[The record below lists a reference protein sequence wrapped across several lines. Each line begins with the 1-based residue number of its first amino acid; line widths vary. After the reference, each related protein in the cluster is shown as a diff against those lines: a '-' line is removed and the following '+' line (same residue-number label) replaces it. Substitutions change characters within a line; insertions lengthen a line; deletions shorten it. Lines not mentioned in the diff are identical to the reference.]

1 MSSTKNFKQAPGTL
15 RHLCPWIHSSQAAG
29 GPSCFMLNLQ
39 GWTEGTRKEES
50 RPVDRTEGWAHPP
63 ENPGVKDASFLAS
76 FSFSRVLSSFR
87 GRRWT
92 LKIEALPLMSGGP
105 WEIIFKEEKNHNETA
120 ATSPHEKWPESRA
133 RKPSHQWRSACRSG
147 LASSELGLGY
157 PVGWCPPRWPHW
169 LLC

>member
-1 MSSTKNFKQAPGTL
+1 MCSTKNFKQAPGTL

-29 GPSCFMLNLQ
+29 GPSCFMLNVQ
-39 GWTEGTRKEES
+39 GWTEGTRKEGS

-105 WEIIFKEEKNHNETA
+105 WEIIFKEEKIIMQQLQRLLVRTGLNPGQESHLTNEDLPVEA
-120 ATSPHEKWPESRA
+120 A
-133 RKPSHQWRSACRSG
+133 
-147 LASSELGLGY
+147 
-157 PVGWCPPRWPHW
+157 WPHQSW
-169 LLC
+169 V